1 MINLTN
7 RASKFDTKY
16 EKTVVAQ
23 NKLKLL
29 LKNQI

>member
-1 MINLTN
+1 MTKLTN

-16 EKTVVAQ
+16 EKRVVAQ

-29 LKNQI
+29 VKNQI